1 MPKVTLEFEVKQTGV
16 DVRQVFG
23 QVDEGMK
30 KLKAGSEGT
39 AKGLERTDASVRELA
54 RGAKLFGAVLLADVN
69 PAVAQSVMN
78 FNSLAQASRLA
89 GSAITGGLVVA
100 AAAGVAALVHYTSKT
115 NEAIEFQANLNSM
128 VRRFDISGMKSQLET
143 LGKALEVETDKAK
156 AFLGGLKL
164 PTSIAFEGFSTEIDT
179 GGATIGEALAEGK
192 LKTLRERQK
201 QVREEIDLMAPLFFE
216 QQVINLSTKLRAAQ
230 SERAL
235 MTGPSASRGAEIIDR
250 LQREE
255 RDAKR
260 IIDLQTE
267 VAKGQAATEKERVQI
282 TVLGS
287 YQRLIVEEET
297 KTKILAAQRA
307 QAAEELAIR
316 MADLRQS
323 ASIRAALDGED
334 QARQLAN
341 AERLHTSLLAMLQ
354 GYFAQGLIGEKEFT
368 DQRRQLQGAWVQ
380 SNAAALAKATADYK
394 QYTEKIKALD
404 RQMQE
409 AKYATADLLAG
420 IKQAGMTPAEAF
432 ADREKRAQEK
442 LAVAIQ
448 LSGQEQVDAL
458 KKVQQEYA
466 ALALEAARTR
476 ASQQAAASADPW
488 AAQRRAQQWWL
499 PENQQAKPLGDLD
512 ALTQKV
518 KEIGDKITE
527 AFQGMKD
534 GAEESARAARRIV
547 DETERN
553 LRAVQDSV
561 VSVYKLADAY
571 LAAAAAARSIPMPP
585 APGGGGGGGGGGGDV
600 PEKFYDPGSAGG
612 GSNWITRNIQPGVD
626 YRQVGVGEGGEPI
639 IIVGGEGGFF
649 AGGNGGG
656 GDLPSFQHG
665 GFVPNFLGFPAGSPA
680 GSMASGFA
688 PMRPW
693 GPQNA
698 IGREIPVMASPGEA
712 ILNQREQ
719 AFMRELVGGARVTDR
734 PAEFTFYLDTYAFM
748 RAMVP
753 RINEAIANGQ
763 IKFRAG

>member
-30 KLKAGSEGT
+30 KLKAGSEGA

-69 PAVAQSVMN
+69 PALAQSIMN
-78 FNSLAQASRLA
+78 FQSMAQASRLA
-89 GSAITGGLVVA
+89 SSAITGGLVVA
-100 AAAGVAALVHYTSKT
+100 AAAGVAALVAYTRQT
-115 NEAIEFQANLNSM
+115 NEAIEFQVRLDES
-128 VRRFDISGMKSQLET
+128 VRRFDVSGMTSQL
-143 LGKALEVETDKAK
+143 KALGVELEMEEKKAK

-164 PTSIAFEGFSTEIDT
+164 PTNIAFEGFSAEVET
-179 GGATIGEALAEGK
+179 GGATIGEALAEGM
-192 LKTLRERQK
+192 LKILRERQK
-201 QVREEIDLMAPLFFE
+201 QLREEIERMAPLFFE
-216 QQVINLSTKLRAAQ
+216 QQVIDLSTKLRAAQ

-235 MTGPSASRGAEIIDR
+235 MTGPAASRGAEIIDR

-260 IIDLQTE
+260 IIELQTE
-267 VAKGQAATEKERVQI
+267 IAKGQATTEEERLRAS
-282 TVLGS
+282 VLGS
-287 YQRLIVEEET
+287 YRRLIVEEET

-341 AERLHTSLLAMLQ
+341 AERLHASLLAMLQ
-354 GYFAQGLIGEKEFT
+354 GYFAQGLLGEKEFT

-394 QYTEKIKALD
+394 QYVEKIKALD
-404 RQMQE
+404 RQMKE

-432 ADREKRAQEK
+432 ADRERRAQEK
-442 LAVAIQ
+442 LSAAMT

-466 ALALEAARTR
+466 ALALEAARAQ

-499 PENQQAKPLGDLD
+499 PENQQAKPLGDLE
-512 ALTQKV
+512 ALTKAV
-518 KEIGDKITE
+518 KTIGDAIDE
-527 AFQGMKD
+527 AFTKMKNE
-534 GAEESARAARRIV
+534 AEESAKAAKRIV
-547 DETERN
+547 DETQRTLTNLQESVGSAGALTNNLTSATTSARELAEAMERVN
-553 LRAVQDSV
+553 RA
-561 VSVYKLADAY
+561 AHG
-571 LAAAAAARSIPMPP
+571 AA
-585 APGGGGGGGGGGGDV
+585 GGGGGGGGSSDIVPGITGEVWYIDGD
-600 PEKFYDPGSAGG
+600 GG
-612 GSNWITRNIQPGVD
+612 GS
-626 YRQVGVGEGGEPI
+626 
-639 IIVGGEGGFF
+639 
-649 AGGNGGG
+649 
-656 GDLPSFQHG
+656 GDAEFQHG
-665 GFVPNFLGFPAGSPA
+665 
-680 GSMASGFA
+680 
-688 PMRPW
+688 
-693 GPQNA
+693 
-698 IGREIPVMASPGEA
+698 GEA

-719 AFMRELVGGARVTDR
+719 AVVQEFLGGAGGMRQKVEPVIHVHIAGHDVAQAIV
-734 PAEFTFYLDTYAFM
+734 PDLKKLIAYGYLDL
-748 RAMVP
+748 
-753 RINEAIANGQ
+753 G
-763 IKFRAG
+763 IKDR